1 MQCNDGFGH
10 VVLFLH
16 DFRES
21 SDFFC
26 SIKKNTEGALYAM
39 PPFMHLERSILS
51 TLTRFG
57 TDSAKT
63 AIRSL
68 PRQMQTMYLHSVQS
82 YVWNK
87 VASKYVLEL
96 GKTQRNTAMKGDLII
111 PKGSDTSAMA
121 KPHMVTESEANEG
134 RYLISEVVLPL
145 PGVRTKYPDN
155 FCGKNTYGEVLSE
168 LGLTLDHFKS
178 LDGPEFTL
186 GGGFRLLVALPGDM
200 TWSVKDYTHLEQPL
214 IPTDLDKLL
223 QNLEQPQFE
232 CGKSTHHND
241 GKPLPP
247 LSEERI
253 KKGLCLSFTLPLG
266 SYATVMIHEMTKQS
280 QSVQFQTGLGGVVK
294 RAAAS

>member
-1 MQCNDGFGH
+1 ML
-10 VVLFLH
+10 LFLH

-21 SDFFC
+21 PDFFC
-26 SIKKNTEGALYAM
+26 SIKKNPESALHAM

-51 TLTRFG
+51 ALTRCG

-87 VASKYVLEL
+87 VASRYVVEL
-96 GKTQRNTAMKGDLII
+96 GKAQRNTAMKGDLII
-111 PKGSDTSAMA
+111 PKGSDTSVMA
-121 KPHMVTESEANEG
+121 KPHIVTENEANQG

-145 PGVRTKYPDN
+145 PGIHIKYPDN
-155 FCGKNTYGEVLSE
+155 FCGKNTYDEVLSK

-186 GGGFRLLVALPGDM
+186 GGGFRSLIALPGDM
-200 TWSVKDYTHLEQPL
+200 TWSVKDYADLEQPL

-232 CGKSTHHND
+232 GGESTHHKDSEN
-241 GKPLPP
+241 LPR
-247 LSEERI
+247 LSEGRI

-280 QSVQFQTGLGGVVK
+280 QSVQFQTGLG
-294 RAAAS
+294 RSSS